1 MQQGNDILWQ
11 KRKICVYL
19 SESIHISIMRTNII
33 INDDL
38 MNKALKASGSKTK
51 RATVEKALKLLIRI
65 KNQQKIKA
73 LKGKLTW
80 EGDLDL
86 MRSDI

>member
-1 MQQGNDILWQ
+1 
-11 KRKICVYL
+11 
-19 SESIHISIMRTNII
+19 MRTNII
-33 INDDL
+33 IDDDL
-38 MNKALKASGSKTK
+38 MNKALKVSGTKTK

-80 EGDLDL
+80 EGDLDQ

>member
-1 MQQGNDILWQ
+1 
-11 KRKICVYL
+11 
-19 SESIHISIMRTNII
+19 
-33 INDDL
+33 

>member
-1 MQQGNDILWQ
+1 MFVNN
-11 KRKICVYL
+11 
-19 SESIHISIMRTNII
+19 IHIIVMRTNII
-33 INDDL
+33 IDDDL
-38 MNKALKASGSKTK
+38 MNKALKVSGTKTK

-80 EGDLDL
+80 EGDLDQ